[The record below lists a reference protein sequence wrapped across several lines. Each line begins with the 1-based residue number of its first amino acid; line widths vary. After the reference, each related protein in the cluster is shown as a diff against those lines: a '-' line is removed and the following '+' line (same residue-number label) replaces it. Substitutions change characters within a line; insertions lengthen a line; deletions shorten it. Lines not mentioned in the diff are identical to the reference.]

1 MSNVEASSLARSR
14 IEFAGLSRI
23 KLYKKYFQATQK
35 KRKSTADVKK
45 NGTKRAKMDEAVD
58 K

>member
-1 MSNVEASSLARSR
+1 ML
-14 IEFAGLSRI
+14 
-23 KLYKKYFQATQK
+23 FQAPQK
-35 KRKSTADVKK
+35 KRKHSAEGRK